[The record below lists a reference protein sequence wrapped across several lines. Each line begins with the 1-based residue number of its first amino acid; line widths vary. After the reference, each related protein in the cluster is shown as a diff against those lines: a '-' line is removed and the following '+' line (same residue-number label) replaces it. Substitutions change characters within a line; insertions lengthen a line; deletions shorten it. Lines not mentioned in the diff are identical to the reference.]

1 MKMFLKGE
9 MIMIKSKKFIVVFA
23 AFMLIAVLLT
33 GCNPDTAGE
42 NELEGDAGIST
53 PGTPYE
59 EEPAETDDQTET
71 DKQAETDNKKDEAGA
86 ATNVSGTL
94 KSFDAKTGM
103 ITIDTQSNDKLE
115 LNVIEESKILIN
127 NLPATSEKL
136 TDIIGSEVSV
146 EYNAETN
153 NVEVINIK
161 G

>member
-1 MKMFLKGE
+1 
-9 MIMIKSKKFIVVFA
+9 MIKSKKFIVVFA

-59 EEPAETDDQTET
+59 EEPAET